1 MRGRR
6 QKGRENMEEIQTE
19 IERKYV
25 TWICEG
31 GDPRMRPRGKAMT
44 TGCGMTNYKVS
55 KQTFERPPK
64 GGIKGLCRHCG
75 RKRNLNPGNVRF
87 HESKEAMI
95 HHVEIVNFQ
104 TQGWDE

>member
-1 MRGRR
+1 
-6 QKGRENMEEIQTE
+6 MEEIQTE

-31 GDPRMRPRGKAMT
+31 GDPRMRPRGRKMT
-44 TGCGMTNYKVS
+44 TGCGLTNYKVS

-75 RKRNLNPGNVRF
+75 RKRNLNPGNVSF